1 MKKLF
6 FYTIVLFN
14 AIFMM
19 SSCQDSY
26 DDQTFVLVIET
37 ENENDT
43 YKIEYISSYIN
54 GKERTTTQIDT
65 LGKIFYT
72 TIRIGH
78 TSTGQRIEYTPITI
92 KRVDGNGEI
101 KLSIIEFNNSK
112 TLTFKDLPESLQT
125 SNNTLSNEDLDWVH
139 NNSAYS
145 ILLQPL
151 EKEKEILIKTYL

>member
-26 DDQTFVLVIET
+26 DDQTFVLVVET

-43 YKIEYISSYIN
+43 YKIEYISHYVN
-54 GKERTTTQIDT
+54 AKERSTAQIDT

-72 TIRIGH
+72 SIRIGH
-78 TSTGQRIEYTPITI
+78 ASTGQRIEYTPITI
-92 KRVDGNGEI
+92 KRVDGNGKI

-125 SNNTLSNEDLDWVH
+125 SNNTISNEDLDWVH
-139 NNSAYS
+139 ENATYS
-145 ILLQPL
+145 VILQPA
-151 EKEKEILIKTYL
+151 EQEKEILIKTYL

>member
-26 DDQTFVLVIET
+26 ADQTFMLVVET
-37 ENENDT
+37 EKDDNA
-43 YKIEYISSYIN
+43 YIEYISSYVN
-54 GKERTTTQIDT
+54 GKDRTTTQTDS
-65 LGKIFYT
+65 LGGISYT

-92 KRVDGNGEI
+92 KRVDGDGEI